1 MFKIIR
7 DTWRGLKDEKRLRVI
22 LYLFLFTT
30 LSGAIRKWGVDSK
43 LLSNALLGIQLII
56 PLCFLFFKN
65 AFHFDYKQRNIFVIL
80 LTYIFIL
87 LLLAANPLGA
97 TLGHGILG
105 IIVHLGFWLPM
116 FIYVKDPEAFKLE
129 KLIPLLIILC
139 FAQVILGSIQSTL
152 PTDAWLNRYAV
163 TEGDGFAD
171 ALVGDSVRVSGT
183 FSYISG
189 YGSFMLFY
197 TLLVCVLIKIRYQP
211 FILIPFILIGYYGCL
226 ISGSR
231 GTVYSYLIIIG
242 MYVVTSV
249 NIKAN
254 SKLIGGALLVILVG
268 GFFNFILQDPLNIYE
283 KFAKSSDNF
292 EERTEGAGDNTKGR
306 VTGAV
311 DELLYLNFEHDIIGV
326 GLGSTYQGANALFG
340 YNPNLKG
347 QGFETEFK
355 RVVLEGGYILL
366 ILRFIM
372 FFYLMR
378 FLKGSF
384 FFKLTI
390 IALSLFVFSIIYNTY
405 NAFFFMLGIALI
417 DRVSRL
423 ESTKDL

>member
-1 MFKIIR
+1 MFKIIIN
-7 DTWRGLKDEKRLRVI
+7 TWRELKTEKRLRII

-43 LLSNALLGIQLII
+43 VLSNAILGVQLSI
-56 PLCFLFFKN
+56 PLSFVFFKN
-65 AFHFDYKQRNIFVIL
+65 AFHFDYTQKNIFVVL

-87 LLLAANPLGA
+87 LLLAVNPLGA

-116 FIYVKDPEAFKLE
+116 FIYIKDPNAFKLE
-129 KLIPLLIILC
+129 KLIPLLIIFC

-152 PTDAWLNRYAV
+152 PSDAWLNRYAT
-163 TEGDGFAD
+163 TEGEGFAD

-197 TLLVCVLIKIRYQP
+197 TLLACVLIKIRYQP
-211 FILIPFILIGYYGCL
+211 FVLIPFLAIGYYGCL

-231 GTVYSYLIIIG
+231 GTTYSYLIIIG
-242 MYVVTSV
+242 MYVLTSV

-254 SKLIGGALLVILVG
+254 GKLIGGALLVIFVG
-268 GFFNFILQDPLNIYE
+268 GFFNFVLQDPLHIYE
-283 KFAKSSDNF
+283 KFAQSSSNF
-292 EERTEGAGDNTKGR
+292 EERTEGATDNTKGR
-306 VTGAV
+306 VFDAL
-311 DELLYLNFEHDIIGV
+311 DELIYLEFDHDIIGV

-340 YNPNLKG
+340 YNRNLKG
-347 QGFETEFK
+347 EGFETEFK
-355 RVVLEGGYILL
+355 RIVLEGGYVLL
-366 ILRFIM
+366 ISRLVM
-372 FFYLMR
+372 FFYLMQ
-378 FLKGSF
+378 FLKGNF

-390 IALSLFVFSIIYNTY
+390 FTLSLFVFSIIYNTY
-405 NAFFFMLGIALI
+405 NTFFFMLGVALI

>member
-1 MFKIIR
+1 MFKVIV
-7 DTWRGLKDEKRLRVI
+7 DTWRGLKDEKRLRII

-43 LLSNALLGIQLII
+43 VLSNAIFGIQLLI
-56 PLCFLFFKN
+56 PLSFIFFKN
-65 AFHFDYKQRNIFVIL
+65 AFHFDYKQRNIFVVL

-105 IIVHLGFWLPM
+105 IVMHLGFWLPM
-116 FIYVKDPEAFKLE
+116 FIYVKNPEAFKLE
-129 KLIPLLIILC
+129 KLVPLFIILC

-163 TEGDGFAD
+163 TEGEGFAD
-171 ALVGDSVRVSGT
+171 ALVGDAVRVSGT

-189 YGSFMLFY
+189 YNSFMLFY
-197 TLLVCVLIKIRYQP
+197 TLLACVLIKIRYQP
-211 FILIPFILIGYYGCL
+211 FILIPFIAIGYYGCL

-242 MYVVTSV
+242 IYVLTSV

-283 KFAKSSDNF
+283 KFAKSSNNF
-292 EERTEGAGDNTKGR
+292 EERTEGASDNTKGR
-306 VTGAV
+306 VTGAI
-311 DELLYLNFEHDIIGV
+311 DELVYLEFDHDIIGV

-347 QGFETEFK
+347 EGFETEFK

-366 ILRFIM
+366 VLRLVM

-378 FLKGSF
+378 FLKGSL

-390 IALSLFVFSIIYNTY
+390 FTLSLFVFSIIYNTY
-405 NAFFFMLGIALI
+405 NAFYFMLGIALI

>member
-1 MFKIIR
+1 MFKVIKE
-7 DTWRGLKDEKRLRVI
+7 TWQGLKYEKHLRI
-22 LYLFLFTT
+22 IFYMFLFTT

-43 LLSNALLGIQLII
+43 ILSNAILGIQLII
-56 PLCFLFFKN
+56 PMGFVFFKN
-65 AFHFDYKQRNIFVIL
+65 AFNFDYHQQNIFVIL
-80 LTYIFIL
+80 LSYIFVL
-87 LLLAANPLGA
+87 FLLAANPLGA
-97 TLGHGILG
+97 TLGHAILG
-105 IIVHLGFWLPM
+105 IIVHLGFWLPI
-116 FIYVKDPEAFKLE
+116 FIYIKNPEVFKLE
-129 KLIPLLIILC
+129 KLIPLFIILC

-152 PTDAWLNRYAV
+152 PFDAWLNRYAV

-171 ALVGDSVRVSGT
+171 ALVGDAVRVSGT

-189 YGSFMLFY
+189 YCSFMLFY
-197 TLLVCVLIKIRYQP
+197 TLLACVLIKIRYQP
-211 FILIPFILIGYYGCL
+211 FILIPFIVIGYYGCL

-242 MYVVTSV
+242 MYVLTSV

-283 KFAKSSDNF
+283 KFTQSSNNF
-292 EERTEGAGDNTKGR
+292 EDRADGASDNTKRR
-306 VTGAV
+306 VTGAI
-311 DELLYLNFEHDIIGV
+311 DELITLEFEHDIIGV

-340 YNPNLKG
+340 YNRNLNG

-372 FFYLMR
+372 IFYLIN
-378 FLKGSF
+378 FLKGNF
-384 FFKLTI
+384 IFKVSI
-390 IALSLFVFSIIYNTY
+390 FVLSLFVFTIIYNTY
-405 NAFFFMLGIALI
+405 NAFFFMLGLALI

>member
-1 MFKIIR
+1 MFKVIK
-7 DTWRGLKDEKRLRVI
+7 DTWAGLKDEKRLRVI

-43 LLSNALLGIQLII
+43 VLSNAILGIQLMI
-56 PLCFLFFKN
+56 PLSFIFFKG
-65 AFHFDYKQRNIFVIL
+65 AFHFDYRQRNIFVVL
-80 LTYIFIL
+80 LTYIFTL

-105 IIVHLGFWLPM
+105 IVVHLGFWLPM
-116 FIYVKDPEAFKLE
+116 FIYVKDTEAFKLE
-129 KLIPLLIILC
+129 KLIPLLIIFC

-152 PTDAWLNRYAV
+152 PYDAWLNKYAV

-197 TLLVCVLIKIRYQP
+197 TLLTCVLIKIRYQP
-211 FILIPFILIGYYGCL
+211 FVLIPFIALGYYGCL

-231 GTVYSYLIIIG
+231 GTTYSYLIIIG
-242 MYVVTSV
+242 MYILTSV

-254 SKLIGGALLVILVG
+254 SKLIGGALLVIFVG

-283 KFAKSSDNF
+283 KFAQSSSNF
-292 EERTEGAGDNTKGR
+292 EERADGTSDNTKGR
-306 VTGAV
+306 VYGAI
-311 DELLYLNFEHDIIGV
+311 DELINLDFDHDIIGV
-326 GLGSTYQGANALFG
+326 GLGSTYQGAIAMFG
-340 YNPNLKG
+340 YNRNLNG

-366 ILRFIM
+366 ILRFVM
-372 FFYLMR
+372 FFYLMQ

-390 IALSLFVFSIIYNTY
+390 FTLSLFVFSIVYNTY
-405 NAFFFMLGIALI
+405 NAFFFMLGVALI

-423 ESTKDL
+423 ESTKDN

>member
-1 MFKIIR
+1 MLKIIVK
-7 DTWRGLKDEKRLRVI
+7 TWRELKTEKRLRII

-43 LLSNALLGIQLII
+43 ILSNAILGIQLMI
-56 PLCFLFFKN
+56 PLSFVFFKN
-65 AFHFDYKQRNIFVIL
+65 AFHFDYSQRNIFVVL
-80 LTYIFIL
+80 LIYIFAL
-87 LLLAANPLGA
+87 LLLASNPLGA
-97 TLGHGILG
+97 TIGHGILG
-105 IIVHLGFWLPM
+105 LIVHLGFWLPM

-129 KLIPLLIILC
+129 KLIPLFIILC

-152 PTDAWLNRYAV
+152 PTDAWLNRYAT
-163 TEGDGFAD
+163 TEGEGFAD

-197 TLLVCVLIKIRYQP
+197 TLLACVLIKIRYQP
-211 FILIPFILIGYYGCL
+211 FVLIPFLAIGYYGCL

-231 GTVYSYLIIIG
+231 GTTYSYLIIIG
-242 MYVVTSV
+242 MYVLTSV

-254 SKLIGGALLVILVG
+254 GKLIAGALLVVFVG
-268 GFFNFILQDPLNIYE
+268 GFFNFVLQDPLHIYE
-283 KFAKSSDNF
+283 KFAESSSNF
-292 EERTEGAGDNTKGR
+292 EERTEGATDNTRGR
-306 VTGAV
+306 VFGAL
-311 DELLYLNFEHDIIGV
+311 DELIYLEFDHDIIGV

-340 YNPNLKG
+340 YNRNLNG

-355 RVVLEGGYILL
+355 RIVLEGGYILL
-366 ILRFIM
+366 ILRFVM

-390 IALSLFVFSIIYNTY
+390 FTLSLFVFSIIYNTY

-423 ESTKDL
+423 ESTKNL

>member
-1 MFKIIR
+1 MFKVIGE
-7 DTWRGLKDEKRLRVI
+7 TWRGLKDEKRLRTI

-30 LSGAIRKWGVDSK
+30 LSGAIRKWGTDSK
-43 LLSNALLGIQLII
+43 IISNAILGIQLMI
-56 PLCFLFFKN
+56 PLSFIFFKN
-65 AFHFDYKQRNIFVIL
+65 AFHFDQTQRNIFVTL

-87 LLLAANPLGA
+87 LLLAVNPLGA
-97 TLGHGILG
+97 TLGHGVLG
-105 IIVHLGFWLPM
+105 VMVHLGFWLPM
-116 FIYVKDPEAFKLE
+116 YIYIKDPEAFKLE
-129 KLIPLLIILC
+129 KLIPLFIIIC

-152 PTDAWLNRYAV
+152 PSEAWLNRYAV
-163 TEGDGFAD
+163 TEGEGFAD

-211 FILIPFILIGYYGCL
+211 FILIPFIAIGYYGCL

-231 GTVYSYLIIIG
+231 GTTYSYLIIIG
-242 MYVVTSV
+242 VYIFTSV

-254 SKLIGGALLVILVG
+254 TKLIGGALMVILVS
-268 GFFNFILQDPLNIYE
+268 GFFNFILQDPLHIYE
-283 KFAKSSDNF
+283 KFNQSANNF
-292 EERTEGAGDNTKGR
+292 SQREEGASDNTKGR
-306 VTGAV
+306 ISGAV
-311 DELLYLNFEHDIIGV
+311 NELVDLDFEHDIIGV

-366 ILRFIM
+366 ILRFVM
-372 FFYLMR
+372 FFYLMQ

-384 FFKLTI
+384 IFKLTI
-390 IALSLFVFSIIYNTY
+390 FTLSLFVFSIIYNTY
-405 NAFFFMLGIALI
+405 NAFYFMLGVALI

>member
-1 MFKIIR
+1 MFKAVLNN
-7 DTWRGLKDEKRLRVI
+7 WRELKHEKRLRII

-43 LLSNALLGIQLII
+43 LISNAILGIQLLI
-56 PLCFLFFKN
+56 PLCFAFFKN
-65 AFHFDYKQRNIFVIL
+65 AFRFEYRQRNIFVVL
-80 LTYIFIL
+80 LSYVFVV

-105 IIVHLGFWLPM
+105 IIMHLGFWIPM
-116 FIYVKDPEAFKLE
+116 FVYVTNPEDFKLE
-129 KLIPLLIILC
+129 KLIPIFIALC

-152 PTDAWLNRYAV
+152 PPEAWLNRYAV
-163 TEGDGFAD
+163 TEGEGFAD
-171 ALVGDSVRVSGT
+171 ALVGDAVRVSGT

-189 YGSFMLFY
+189 YGSFMMFY
-197 TLLVCVLIKIRYQP
+197 TLMACVLIKIRYQP
-211 FILIPFILIGYYGCL
+211 FILIPFLAIGYYGCL

-231 GTVYSYLIIIG
+231 GTTYSYLIIIG
-242 MYVVTSV
+242 VYILTSV

-254 SKLIGGALLVILVG
+254 GKLIGGALLVVFVG
-268 GFFNFILQDPLNIYE
+268 GFLNFVLQDPLHIYE
-283 KFAKSSDNF
+283 KFEQSANNF
-292 EERTEGAGDNTKGR
+292 EERTEGATDNTQGR
-306 VTGAV
+306 VLGAV
-311 DELLYLNFEHDIIGV
+311 DELVYLKFEHDLIGV

-347 QGFETEFK
+347 EGFETELK
-355 RVVLEGGYILL
+355 RVVLEGGYVLL
-366 ILRFIM
+366 ILRLVM
-372 FFYLMR
+372 FFYLMQ

-384 FFKLTI
+384 VFKLTVFT
-390 IALSLFVFSIIYNTY
+390 LSLFVFSIIYNTY
-405 NAFFFMLGIALI
+405 NAFFFMLGLAMI

>member
-1 MFKIIR
+1 MFDIIV
-7 DTWRGLKDEKRLRVI
+7 DTWKAIGKEKRLRTI

-30 LSGAIRKWGVDSK
+30 LSGAVRKWGVSSAIV
-43 LLSNALLGIQLII
+43 SNAILGVQLVI
-56 PLCFLFFKN
+56 PLSFVFFKN
-65 AFHFDYKQRNIFVIL
+65 AFHFDYTQRNTFIII
-80 LTYIFIL
+80 LTYIFVL

-116 FIYVKDPEAFKLE
+116 FIYVKDPNAFKLE
-129 KLIPLLIILC
+129 KLIPILIIIC
-139 FAQVILGSIQSTL
+139 FAEVILGSIQSTL
-152 PTDAWLNRYAV
+152 PPEAWLNKYAA
-163 TEGDGFAD
+163 TEGEGIAD

-211 FILIPFILIGYYGCL
+211 FILIPFIAVGYYGCL

-231 GTVYSYLIIIG
+231 GTTYSYMIIIG
-242 MYVVTSV
+242 IFILTSV

-254 SKLIGGALLVILVG
+254 AKLIGGALMVILVG
-268 GFFNFILQDPLNIYE
+268 GFFNFILQDPLHIYE
-283 KFAKSSDNF
+283 KFTQSSSNF
-292 EERTEGAGDNTKGR
+292 EERESGAGDNTKGR
-306 VTGAV
+306 ITGAL
-311 DELLYLNFEHDIIGV
+311 DELIYLDFEHDWIGV

-340 YNPNLKG
+340 YNRNLNG

-355 RVVLEGGYILL
+355 RIVLEGGYVLL

-372 FFYLMR
+372 YFYLLYLLR
-378 FLKGSF
+378 GNII
-384 FFKLTI
+384 FKLSVFV
-390 IALSLFVFSIIYNTY
+390 LSLFVFTIIYNTY
-405 NAFFFMLGIALI
+405 NTFYFMIGMILI
-417 DRVSRL
+417 DRVFRL

>member
-1 MFKIIR
+1 MFKSIR
-7 DTWRGLKDEKRLRVI
+7 ETWKGLKNEKRLRI
-22 LYLFLFTT
+22 IFYLFLYTT
-30 LSGAIRKWGVDSK
+30 LSGAIRKWGVNSAV
-43 LLSNALLGIQLII
+43 LSNAILGIQLMI
-56 PLCFLFFKN
+56 PLSFVFFKN
-65 AFHFDYKQRNIFVIL
+65 AFHFDYRKRNIFVVL
-80 LTYIFIL
+80 LTYIFVL

-105 IIVHLGFWLPM
+105 MIVHLGFWLPM
-116 FIYVKDPEAFKLE
+116 FIYIKDPEAFKLE
-129 KLIPLLIILC
+129 KLIPLLIIFC

-152 PTDAWLNRYAV
+152 PPDAFLNRYAV

-171 ALVGDSVRVSGT
+171 ALVGDAVRVSGT

-197 TLLVCVLIKIRYQP
+197 TLLACVLIKIRYQP
-211 FILIPFILIGYYGCL
+211 FILIPFLAIGYYGCL

-231 GTVYSYLIIIG
+231 GTTYSFLIIIG
-242 MYVVTSV
+242 MYVLTSV

-254 SKLIGGALLVILVG
+254 SKLLGGAVLVVLLG

-283 KFAKSSDNF
+283 KFAQSSNNF
-292 EERTEGAGDNTKGR
+292 EERTEGASDNTTGR
-306 VTGAV
+306 ITGAL
-311 DELLYLNFEHDIIGV
+311 DELVDLEFEHDLIGV

-340 YNPNLKG
+340 NNPNLKG
-347 QGFETEFK
+347 ADFETEFK

-366 ILRFIM
+366 ILRFVM
-372 FFYLMR
+372 FFYLMQ
-378 FLKGSF
+378 FLKGNF

-390 IALSLFVFSIIYNTY
+390 FTLSLFAFTIIYNTF

>member
-1 MFKIIR
+1 M
-7 DTWRGLKDEKRLRVI
+7 
-22 LYLFLFTT
+22 
-30 LSGAIRKWGVDSK
+30 
-43 LLSNALLGIQLII
+43 
-56 PLCFLFFKN
+56 
-65 AFHFDYKQRNIFVIL
+65 
-80 LTYIFIL
+80 
-87 LLLAANPLGA
+87 AANPLGA

>member
-7 DTWRGLKDEKRLRVI
+7 EAWRGLKDEKRLRVI

-43 LLSNALLGIQLII
+43 VISNAILGVQLII
-56 PLCFLFFKN
+56 PLSFVFFKN
-65 AFHFDYKQRNIFVIL
+65 AFHFDYRQRNIFVVFL
-80 LTYIFIL
+80 VYIFIL

-116 FIYVKDPEAFKLE
+116 FIYIKDTNAFKLE

-152 PTDAWLNRYAV
+152 PNDAFINKYAV
-163 TEGDGFAD
+163 IDGESAAD
-171 ALVGDSVRVSGT
+171 ALVGDAVRVTGT

-211 FILIPFILIGYYGCL
+211 FILIPFIAIGYYGCL

-254 SKLIGGALLVILVG
+254 SKLIGGALMVILVG
-268 GFFNFILQDPLNIYE
+268 GFFNFILQDPLKIYD
-283 KFAKSSDNF
+283 KFAQSSNNF
-292 EERTEGAGDNTKGR
+292 EERTENASDNTKGR
-306 VTGAV
+306 VTGAL
-311 DELLYLNFEHDIIGV
+311 DELAYLEFEHDIIGV

-355 RVVLEGGYILL
+355 RVVLEGGYVLL
-366 ILRFIM
+366 IMRFVM

-390 IALSLFVFSIIYNTY
+390 FTLSLFVFSIIYNTY
-405 NAFFFMLGIALI
+405 NAFYFMLGIALI

>member
-1 MFKIIR
+1 MGY
-7 DTWRGLKDEKRLRVI
+7 GLKNHIKCNFR
-22 LYLFLFTT
+22 
-30 LSGAIRKWGVDSK
+30 
-43 LLSNALLGIQLII
+43 I
-56 PLCFLFFKN
+56 PLSFIFFKN
-65 AFHFDYKQRNIFVIL
+65 AFHFDQTQRNIFVTL
-80 LTYIFIL
+80 LTYIFII
-87 LLLAANPLGA
+87 LLLAVNPLGA
-97 TLGHGILG
+97 TLGHGVLG
-105 IIVHLGFWLPM
+105 VMVHLGFWLPM
-116 FIYVKDPEAFKLE
+116 YIYIKDPEAFKLE
-129 KLIPLLIILC
+129 KLIPLFIIIC

-152 PTDAWLNRYAV
+152 PSEAWLNRYAV
-163 TEGDGFAD
+163 TEGEGFAD

-211 FILIPFILIGYYGCL
+211 FILIPFIAIGYYGCL

-231 GTVYSYLIIIG
+231 GTTYSYLIIISI
-242 MYVVTSV
+242 YVLTSV

-254 SKLIGGALLVILVG
+254 AKLIGGALMVILVG
-268 GFFNFILQDPLNIYE
+268 GFFNFILQDPLHIYE
-283 KFAKSSDNF
+283 KFNQSANNF
-292 EERTEGAGDNTKGR
+292 SQREEGASDNTKGR
-306 VTGAV
+306 ISGAV
-311 DELLYLNFEHDIIGV
+311 NELVDLDFEHDIIGV

-355 RVVLEGGYILL
+355 RVVLEGGYVLL
-366 ILRFIM
+366 ILRFVM
-372 FFYLMR
+372 FFYLMQ

-384 FFKLTI
+384 IFKLTI
-390 IALSLFVFSIIYNTY
+390 FTLSLFVFSIIYNTY
-405 NAFFFMLGIALI
+405 NAFYFMLGIALI

>member
-1 MFKIIR
+1 MFKAVLNN
-7 DTWRGLKDEKRLRVI
+7 WRELKHEKRLRII

-43 LLSNALLGIQLII
+43 LISNAILGIQLLI
-56 PLCFLFFKN
+56 PLCFAFFKN
-65 AFHFDYKQRNIFVIL
+65 AFRFEYRQRNIFVVL
-80 LTYIFIL
+80 LSYVFVV

-105 IIVHLGFWLPM
+105 IIMHLGFWIPM
-116 FIYVKDPEAFKLE
+116 FVYVTNPEDFKLE
-129 KLIPLLIILC
+129 KLIPIFIALC

-152 PTDAWLNRYAV
+152 PPEAWLNRYAV
-163 TEGDGFAD
+163 TEGEGFAD
-171 ALVGDSVRVSGT
+171 ALVGDAVRVSGT

-189 YGSFMLFY
+189 YGSFMMFY
-197 TLLVCVLIKIRYQP
+197 TLMACVLIKIRYQP
-211 FILIPFILIGYYGCL
+211 FILIPFLAIGYYGCL

-231 GTVYSYLIIIG
+231 GTTYSYLIIIG
-242 MYVVTSV
+242 VYILTSV

-254 SKLIGGALLVILVG
+254 GKLIGGALLVFFVG
-268 GFFNFILQDPLNIYE
+268 GFLNFVLQDPLHIYE
-283 KFAKSSDNF
+283 KFEQSANNF
-292 EERTEGAGDNTKGR
+292 EERTEGATDNTQGR
-306 VTGAV
+306 VLGAV
-311 DELLYLNFEHDIIGV
+311 DELVYLKFEHDLIGV

-347 QGFETEFK
+347 EGFETELK
-355 RVVLEGGYILL
+355 RVVLEGGYVLL
-366 ILRFIM
+366 ILRLVM
-372 FFYLMR
+372 FFYLMQ

-384 FFKLTI
+384 VFKLTVFT
-390 IALSLFVFSIIYNTY
+390 LSLFVFSIIYNTY
-405 NAFFFMLGIALI
+405 NAFFFMLGLAMI

>member
-1 MFKIIR
+1 MFKAIK
-7 DTWRGLKDEKRLRVI
+7 DTWVGLKNEKRLRII

-30 LSGAIRKWGVDSK
+30 LSGAARKWGTDSK
-43 LLSNALLGIQLII
+43 ILSNAILGIQLII
-56 PLCFLFFKN
+56 PLSFILFKN
-65 AFHFDYKQRNIFVIL
+65 AFHFDYKQRNIFIIL
-80 LTYIFIL
+80 LTYIFTL

-105 IIVHLGFWLPM
+105 IIVHLSFWLPM

-152 PTDAWLNRYAV
+152 PADAYLNRYAV
-163 TEGDGFAD
+163 TEGEGFAD
-171 ALVGDSVRVSGT
+171 ALVGDAVRVSGT

-189 YGSFMLFY
+189 YSSFMLFY
-197 TLLVCVLIKIRYQP
+197 TLMACVLIKIRYQP
-211 FILIPFILIGYYGCL
+211 FILIPFLAIGYYGCL

-231 GTVYSYLIIIG
+231 GTTYSYLIIIG
-242 MYVVTSV
+242 TYILTSV

-254 SKLIGGALLVILVG
+254 SKLIGGAFLVVFVG
-268 GFFNFILQDPLNIYE
+268 GFFNFILQDPLHIYE
-283 KFAKSSDNF
+283 KFTQSSNNF
-292 EERTEGAGDNTKGR
+292 EERTEGTSENTQGR
-306 VTGAV
+306 VSGALN
-311 DELLYLNFEHDIIGV
+311 ELINLEFEHDMIGV

-340 YNPNLKG
+340 YNPNLRG

-355 RVVLEGGYILL
+355 RVVLEGGYVLL
-366 ILRFIM
+366 ILRFVM
-372 FFYLMR
+372 LFYLMQ

-390 IALSLFVFSIIYNTY
+390 FTLSLFVFSIIYNTY
-405 NAFFFMLGIALI
+405 NAFFFMLGIAMI

>member
-1 MFKIIR
+1 VFKIIR
-7 DTWRGLKDEKRLRVI
+7 DTWSGLKDEKRLRII
-22 LYLFLFTT
+22 LYLFLFTC

-43 LLSNALLGIQLII
+43 FLSNAILGLQLII
-56 PLCFLFFKN
+56 PLSFVFFKN
-65 AFHFDYKQRNIFVIL
+65 AFHFDYRQRNIFVVL
-80 LTYIFIL
+80 LVYIFVL

-116 FIYVKDPEAFKLE
+116 FIYIKDTNAFKLE

-152 PTDAWLNRYAV
+152 PNDAYLNKYAV
-163 TEGDGFAD
+163 IEGESAAD
-171 ALVGDSVRVSGT
+171 ALVGDAVRVTGT

-197 TLLVCVLIKIRYQP
+197 TLLACVLIKIRYNP
-211 FILIPFILIGYYGCL
+211 FVLIPFLAIGYYGCL

-242 MYVVTSV
+242 IYILSSV

-254 SKLIGGALLVILVG
+254 AKLIGGALLVIFIG

-283 KFAKSSDNF
+283 KFAKSSNNF
-292 EERTEGAGDNTKGR
+292 EERTEGASDNSKGR
-306 VTGAV
+306 VTGAI
-311 DELLYLNFEHDIIGV
+311 DELINLDFEHDIIGV
-326 GLGSTYQGANALFG
+326 GLGSTYQGANAIFG

-366 ILRFIM
+366 ILRFVM
-372 FFYLMR
+372 FFYLMQ

-384 FFKLTI
+384 VFKLTVFT
-390 IALSLFVFSIIYNTY
+390 LSLFVFSIIYNTY

>member
-1 MFKIIR
+1 MFKVIR
-7 DTWRGLKDEKRLRVI
+7 ETWVGLKDEKRLRII

-30 LSGAIRKWGVDSK
+30 LSGAVRKWGVDSK
-43 LLSNALLGIQLII
+43 VLSNAILGVQLII
-56 PLCFLFFKN
+56 PLSFVFFKN
-65 AFHFDYKQRNIFVIL
+65 AFHFDYTQRNIFVVL
-80 LTYIFIL
+80 LSYIFTL

-105 IIVHLGFWLPM
+105 IVVHLGFWLPM
-116 FIYVKDPEAFKLE
+116 FIYIKNPDAFKLE

-139 FAQVILGSIQSTL
+139 FAQVFLGSIQSTL
-152 PTDAWLNRYAV
+152 PNDAWLNRYAV

-171 ALVGDSVRVSGT
+171 ALVGDAVRVSGT

-197 TLLVCVLIKIRYQP
+197 TLLACVLIKIRYQP
-211 FILIPFILIGYYGCL
+211 FVLIPFIAMGYYGCL

-231 GTVYSYLIIIG
+231 GTTYSYLIIIG
-242 MYVVTSV
+242 MYVLTSV

-254 SKLIGGALLVILVG
+254 GKLIGGAMMVILVG

-283 KFAKSSDNF
+283 KFSKSSNNF
-292 EERTEGAGDNTKGR
+292 EERTEGSSDNTKGR
-306 VTGAV
+306 VTGAL
-311 DELLYLNFEHDIIGV
+311 DELVELEFEHDIIGV

-340 YNPNLKG
+340 TNPNLRG
-347 QGFETEFK
+347 IGFETEFK
-355 RVVLEGGYILL
+355 RVVLEGGYLLL

-372 FFYLMR
+372 FFYLMQY
-378 FLKGSF
+378 LKGSF

-390 IALSLFVFSIIYNTY
+390 FTLSLFVFTIIYNTY
-405 NAFFFMLGIALI
+405 NAFFFMLGVALI